1 MCDRLKVDLLKALH
15 SGDDDGF
22 DSILNRL
29 GPDWDPN
36 DPVYPRSGDT
46 VIHLVARLG
55 RIRALK
61 SLVTTFGTRLNFD
74 TPNTNDYKRP
84 LHEAAQ
90 FSQHEIISEL
100 LRPSD
105 TRQVKQHE
113 NCTILKKSP
122 VKAHL
127 FLTAMPYSRR

>member
-1 MCDRLKVDLLKALH
+1 MCDRLKGDLLEALH

-29 GPDWDPN
+29 EPFWDPN

-55 RIRALK
+55 RLRALK

-74 TPNTNDYKRP
+74 IPNTKDYKRP

-100 LRPSD
+100 LRPSY
-105 TRQVKQHE
+105 TRQVKQLA
-113 NCTILKKSP
+113 NRTVFKNLQK
-122 VKAHL
+122 
-127 FLTAMPYSRR
+127 